1 MTNVVVAGA
10 TGLAGSAIVK
20 AYQAAGAEVI
30 PVSRKVVDLLDRDAT
45 FEFIKFAKPSLI
57 VDAAAKVGGIGA
69 NNSFPV
75 EFLADNLRIQSN
87 LMEAAHAANVE
98 KFIFLGSS
106 CIYPRDCAQPIK
118 EEYLLTGPL
127 EETNSAYAVAK
138 IAGIE
143 LIKSFRKEYGRQW
156 ISLMPTN
163 LYGPRDNFELQ
174 GSHVLPA
181 FIRRFVEAA
190 EKGVAVETL
199 WGTGSPKRE
208 FLHVDDLATAVIH
221 LGNNY
226 NAAEHLNIG
235 TGEDLT
241 IKELAELVAE
251 LAGFKGELAWDSSK
265 PDGTPRK
272 VLDVSKAKAL
282 GWSPKISLRDGI
294 ASTVD
299 WYRNATANGEARR

>member
-1 MTNVVVAGA
+1 MTIVVAGA
-10 TGLAGSAIVK
+10 TGLAGSAIVR
-20 AYQAAGAEVI
+20 AYQAVGEEVI
-30 PVSRKVVDLLDRDAT
+30 PVSRKVVDLLDRKAT
-45 FEFIKFAKPSLI
+45 FNFIADTKPSLI

-69 NNSFPV
+69 NNSYPV

-106 CIYPRDCAQPIK
+106 CIYPRDCVQPIR

-127 EETNSAYAVAK
+127 EETNSAYAIAK

-143 LIKSFRKEYGRQW
+143 LIKSFRKEYDRRW

-163 LYGPRDNFELQ
+163 LYGPNDNFELQ

-190 EKGVAVETL
+190 ERGIPVETL

-208 FLHVDDLATAVIH
+208 FLHVDDLAAAVLH
-221 LGNNY
+221 LGDSY
-226 NAAEHLNIG
+226 DQPEHLNIG

-251 LAGFKGELAWDSSK
+251 LAGFKGEIAWDSSK

-272 VLDVSKAKAL
+272 VLDVSKARSL
-282 GWSPKISLRDGI
+282 GWEPRISLRDGI
-294 ASTVD
+294 SSTIT
-299 WYRNATANGEARR
+299 WYKEAVANGEARR